1 LKAEYPKL
9 KYLNTQGVPQYE
21 QKQLPQ
27 ILDKDAKHNLLPG
40 SDLWMW
46 AHGVAQMTLD
56 SVPRALHDYAA
67 IVEGWNDD
75 AFISMYITA
84 MQSQIEYPQ
93 KPSWIITGNVPTD
106 LPAIIAQRNRI
117 RQWIKIYCNSRKH
130 LERGRIII
138 TADTSPFLTNALCFR
153 SQSDCAGINIADW
166 ERRSLVPEP
175 PAMTGDTDYHRLI
188 TSTMQQ
194 IHAHLTQNRTILRW
208 CGVWRLC
215 RVNPGQFNLGASEL
229 ANGKYKDLWTNE
241 TPPSED
247 YLRDHIRPADL
258 ATGYLQ

>member
-1 LKAEYPKL
+1 MDELPKL
-9 KYLNTQGVPQYE
+9 
-21 QKQLPQ
+21 QKILHQPEPEWVKEKQPQ
-27 ILDKDAKHNLLPG
+27 ILSPKGKHNLLPG

-46 AHGVAQMTLD
+46 AHGVVQVTLD

-75 AFISMYITA
+75 AFIPMYITA

-138 TADTSPFLTNALCFR
+138 TADTSSYLTNALCFR
-153 SQSDCAGINIADW
+153 SESDCAGINVADW

-188 TSTMQQ
+188 TSTMSQ
-194 IHAHLTQNRTILRW
+194 IHAHLTANKTILRW
-208 CGVWRLC
+208 DAVWRLC
-215 RVNPGQFNLGASEL
+215 RVNPGQFNLAASEL
-229 ANGKYKDLWTNE
+229 ANSKYKDLWAKE
-241 TPPSED
+241 TPPTED